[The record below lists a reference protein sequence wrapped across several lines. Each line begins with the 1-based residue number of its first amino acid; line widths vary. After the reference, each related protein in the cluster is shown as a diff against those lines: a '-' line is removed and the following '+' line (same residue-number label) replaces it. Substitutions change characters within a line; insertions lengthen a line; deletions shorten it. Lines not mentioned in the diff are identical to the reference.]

1 MAVKPFSPQEAH
13 AAGISTI
20 PDEIIETVNDLLS
33 TKYRGR
39 GSCTIKQDDIMNL
52 ALSKLQ
58 ANENPVSRQEIFN
71 KGWMDFE
78 PLFEKAGWKVKYDK
92 PGYCEDYAAY
102 FEFSRKE
109 D

>member
-1 MAVKPFSPQEAH
+1 MAVKPFSPDEARN
-13 AAGISTI
+13 SSLSSI
-20 PDEIIETVNDLLS
+20 PDEIIEAVNELLS

-52 ALSKLQ
+52 ALSKLEMSRP
-58 ANENPVSRQEIFN
+58 AVTRQEIFN

-92 PGYCEDYAAY
+92 PGYNEDYAAY
-102 FEFSRKE
+102 FEFSRKG